1 MKNILILLS
10 AIVWF
15 GCQKNET
22 NKIEVQISGELRAI
36 MHQGKMQANIGLDTV
51 TLDNLV
57 GLGAYENLNGELL
70 VINEKVFH
78 SFVQNDSLIVASNKK
93 AKATLFVSAK
103 VQAWDT
109 IEVAGDD
116 VTQLVYQHASKA
128 GLKEPFPF
136 QLIGTMELVD
146 YHVINFDPENGDIA
160 NHKEG
165 ALKGQLTGERVTI
178 LGFYS
183 TQAKGIYTHH
193 DSDVH
198 MHVINEDQ
206 SIMGHVDGLE
216 PGEGMFNLL
225 LPRL

>member
-10 AIVWF
+10 AIIWF

-22 NKIEVQISGELRAI
+22 NKIEVKVAGELRAI
-36 MHQGKMQANIGLDTV
+36 MHQGKMQANIGLDSV
-51 TLDNLV
+51 SLEDLV

-70 VINEKVFH
+70 VMNGKVFH
-78 SFVQNDSLIVASNKK
+78 SFVQNDSLVVASNKK

-109 IEVAGDD
+109 IKVAGND

-128 GLKEPFPF
+128 GLNEPFPF
-136 QLIGTMELVD
+136 QLIGSMESVD
-146 YHVINFDPENGDIA
+146 YHVINFDPGNSDIS

-165 ALKGQLTGERVTI
+165 ALKGQLKGEQVTI

-198 MHVINEDQ
+198 MHVI
-206 SIMGHVDGLE
+206 SKGRPVMGHVDGLVI
-216 PGEGMFNLL
+216 GDQMFNLL
-225 LPRL
+225 LPKS